1 MITIIFGPPRIGKTA
16 FMVYMLNNIAY
27 DNARNRAMQ
36 NVIMSKNT
44 YDGFNLTIPEHCV
57 AANFEIAFRKQGH
70 LPRRARVIDPNRLG
84 FANEKIKTHF
94 MLPYETYGIMEA
106 QQYYNSRKFNE
117 FPEWKSNLFEQHGHN
132 HLDFLLDTQR
142 PGLVDVNIRALSNF
156 IEIRNLEVEYGRD
169 GFFNNMTWTIR
180 EFENVGLVDEYMK
193 SGKRDNS
200 LFNESRVVSDRN
212 VFKQYNSWSLE
223 NKFYKGHEGE
233 DFDLVYSKQ
242 YLEDIKTAA

>member
-27 DNARNRAMQ
+27 NKARNRAMQ

-57 AANFEIAFRKQGH
+57 AANFEIAFRKQGR
-70 LPRRARVIDPNRLG
+70 LPRRARVIEPNRLG
-84 FANEKIKTHF
+84 FANEKIKPHF

-106 QQYYNSRKFNE
+106 QQYYNSRKFKE

-142 PGLVDVNIRALSNF
+142 PGLIDVNIRDLSNF

-223 NKFYKGHEGE
+223 NKFYEGHEGE

-242 YLEDIKTAA
+242 YLEDIKTVA